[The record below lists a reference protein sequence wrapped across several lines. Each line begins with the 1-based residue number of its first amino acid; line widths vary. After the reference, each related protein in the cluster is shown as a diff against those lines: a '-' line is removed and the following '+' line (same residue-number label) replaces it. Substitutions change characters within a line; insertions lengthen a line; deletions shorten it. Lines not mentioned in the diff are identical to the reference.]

1 MATEKSVT
9 FPKISKKI
17 WMLLRARF
25 KKTLPSNVGS
35 DYIVS
40 TSTMSEGSAQSNVL
54 RPLKDL
60 KIIDDQGKPT
70 ALAERWRHDDE
81 YLAVCHEIRALVY
94 PSTLLESYPDAD
106 LNQRE
111 GIKKWFMKNAKVG
124 DAAGKMFADT
134 YILLS
139 KADLTNPEGDSK
151 SPVRTASAAAPKK
164 AQAKKASSTLN
175 SALPTAPAATTVAV
189 PVASGAA
196 EIGNQRRLPS
206 VHIDVQVHINP
217 DTTPEQIDRIF
228 ASMSKHLGSYI
239 T

>member
-1 MATEKSVT
+1 MATEKAVT
-9 FPKISKKI
+9 YPKISKKI

-25 KKTLPSNVGS
+25 VKTLPSSVGV

-40 TSTMSEGSAQSNVL
+40 TSDMGEDSARSNVL
-54 RPLKDL
+54 RPLRDL
-60 KIIDDQGKPT
+60 KIIDELGKPT
-70 ALAERWRHDDE
+70 EFAERWRHDDE
-81 YLAVCHEIRALVY
+81 YKAVCHEIRAQIY
-94 PSTLLESYPDAD
+94 PSSLLESYAD
-106 LNQRE
+106 GDPEQRD

-139 KADLTNPEGDSK
+139 QADLSQPEADAKPATRPPSGSTPTKKAASK
-151 SPVRTASAAAPKK
+151 KLSSSTASATAAAPSGL
-164 AQAKKASSTLN
+164 A
-175 SALPTAPAATTVAV
+175 APAPPPPADNPGT
-189 PVASGAA
+189 
-196 EIGNQRRLPS
+196 RRLPS
-206 VHIDVQVHINP
+206 VHIDVQVHISP